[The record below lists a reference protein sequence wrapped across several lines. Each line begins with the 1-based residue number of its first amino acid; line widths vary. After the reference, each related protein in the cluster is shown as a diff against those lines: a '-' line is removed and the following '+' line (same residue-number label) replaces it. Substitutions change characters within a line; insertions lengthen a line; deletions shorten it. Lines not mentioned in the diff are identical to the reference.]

1 MANNENTTKD
11 QVQGKDRLSFSL
23 RSISFS
29 HYNEKARWALDYY
42 GVPYVEYRSLPL
54 CHIISMYNY
63 RAKVRP
69 APGSSPFV
77 TPFLM
82 GTPTSADASSD
93 EKIIINDSTQILQFL
108 SDQYAAPAN
117 SNGPL
122 SGPAN
127 LYSDDEATK
136 EKILALEER
145 FDAMIGPHIRRYMYY
160 EILCRAPSSVGRG
173 LGQHGNAGALQKWSG
188 PPGPAYLVGNQLSAA
203 DLTFAS
209 LAGLAVGVTQEDGLG
224 AWVPPVEQ
232 LGPEAREFCEELRQ
246 TTAGK
251 HVLECYK
258 LHRGQKAPGSS
269 YGGPGDPR
277 EWEGPIRTHGQITGY
292 HFSAPLEPTPKPIPK
307 PEPEPEPAPL
317 AVITAAAATGG
328 PSQSYPASPN
338 QLQYQQQH
346 QHLQAGAVSP
356 GVTFSDEQYDSDM
369 DAELHLGPS
378 HETLHEG
385 QVLKAGYL
393 YKKGERIK

>member
-173 LGQHGNAGALQKWSG
+173 LGQHGNAGALQKWVWTLFFPLISWALCKAIRINEKSAARSKDILRREFEHVSRVLESG

-269 YGGPGDPR
+269 YGYSFFGL
-277 EWEGPIRTHGQITGY
+277 W
-292 HFSAPLEPTPKPIPK
+292 
-307 PEPEPEPAPL
+307 
-317 AVITAAAATGG
+317 
-328 PSQSYPASPN
+328 
-338 QLQYQQQH
+338 
-346 QHLQAGAVSP
+346 
-356 GVTFSDEQYDSDM
+356 
-369 DAELHLGPS
+369 
-378 HETLHEG
+378 
-385 QVLKAGYL
+385 
-393 YKKGERIK
+393 